1 MKALILAAGYAT
13 RLRPL
18 TLNKPKPL
26 LPIARRPIIEHLIAN
41 IEQIHEIDRIYIVT
55 NGRFFSK
62 FHVWLKN
69 FRTSV
74 KIEILND
81 ESLCDED
88 KLGAIGDMAF
98 VIAKKQ
104 IDDDLLVVGGD
115 NFFQFNISDFIEFF
129 RARGIPARHRPEPQP
144 EADVPLAQKAMTGG
158 SIALYDIGDKVL
170 ARRYGIVELDDKG
183 RIIDFQ
189 EKPSEPKS
197 SLVATCI
204 YLFPKEKLHLID
216 RYLKDGNNPD
226 NIGLY
231 IEWLARRE
239 PVFGFISKGR
249 WYDIGDLD
257 SYRRANQD
265 YTRQAQ
271 LEA

>member
-13 RLRPL
+13 RLRPI

-26 LPIARRPIIEHLIAN
+26 LPIARRPIIEYLIAN
-41 IEQIHEIDRIYIVT
+41 IEQVHEIDRIYLVT
-55 NGRFFSK
+55 NRRFFSK
-62 FHVWLKN
+62 FHGWLKN
-69 FRTSV
+69 FSSR
-74 KIEILND
+74 KQIEILND

-104 IDDDLLVVGGD
+104 IDDDFLVVGGD
-115 NFFQFNISDFIEFF
+115 NFFQFNISDFVEFF
-129 RARGIPARHRPEPQP
+129 KARGIS
-144 EADVPLAQKAMTGG
+144 V
-158 SIALYDIGDKVL
+158 ALYDIGDKVL
-170 ARRYGIVELDDKG
+170 ARRYGIVELDDRG

-204 YLFPKEKLHLID
+204 YLFPKEKLHLIG
-216 RYLKDGNNPD
+216 RYLKGSNNPD
-226 NIGLY
+226 NPGLY

-249 WYDIGDLD
+249 WYDIGNLD

-265 YTRQAQ
+265 YTRQAP